1 MPLQTAQSFVAAGR
15 SASIDFFASS
25 KISGEMIGS
34 DVGFFFI
41 LVFTIEQIE
50 HPVNRLASEFSN
62 LDHQGFP
69 WTRPNL
75 SRSRGIT

>member
-1 MPLQTAQSFVAAGR
+1 MPPQTAHRFVAGGR

-41 LVFTIEQIE
+41 LVFTIEQIN
-50 HPVNRLASEFSN
+50 HAVNRLASKF
-62 LDHQGFP
+62 
-69 WTRPNL
+69 
-75 SRSRGIT
+75 